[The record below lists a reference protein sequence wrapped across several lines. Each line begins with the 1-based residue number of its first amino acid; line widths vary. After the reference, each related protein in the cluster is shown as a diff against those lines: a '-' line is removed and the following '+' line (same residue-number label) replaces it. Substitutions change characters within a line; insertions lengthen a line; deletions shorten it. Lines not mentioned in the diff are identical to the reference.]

1 MTASRRPS
9 TPEPGAAGRDAQYT
23 ISQLAAEF
31 ALTTRAIRFYE
42 DEGLLAPRRA
52 GQSRIYGER
61 ERTRVKLILRG
72 KRLGLALAEIREI
85 LDLHDAREGDRRQL
99 ARFIEALEHRRRQL
113 ELHDKGLVSA
123 GAFEGLKFDLDN
135 LRATYELA
143 ELQLSYTGIRA
154 PFTGLVAARFVKVG
168 QNVPQGTKTF
178 RITDPTPLKASVF
191 VPERELVRLAP
202 GQNAVA
208 QIDALAGRT
217 FPARVTLVS
226 PAIDPATATFKVT
239 LELEDSRGVLKPGMF
254 ARVGIVFERKPAALQ
269 VPRVA
274 LIEADGATSVFVI
287 ENGKAVQRAVTTG
300 LADGGSIEVT
310 RGVKDGESVV
320 TVGQNGLKSGNAVRV
335 VSLETKPT
343 ADLRAAF
350 AAKVAADTRTANR

>member
-113 ELHDKGLVSA
+113 EVQRGD
-123 GAFEGLKFDLDN
+123 
-135 LRATYELA
+135 
-143 ELQLSYTGIRA
+143 
-154 PFTGLVAARFVKVG
+154 
-168 QNVPQGTKTF
+168 
-178 RITDPTPLKASVF
+178 
-191 VPERELVRLAP
+191 
-202 GQNAVA
+202 
-208 QIDALAGRT
+208 IDALLDEIGAIERDCRRRLREAGPERST
-217 FPARVTLVS
+217 P
-226 PAIDPATATFKVT
+226 P
-239 LELEDSRGVLKPGMF
+239 RG
-254 ARVGIVFERKPAALQ
+254 
-269 VPRVA
+269 
-274 LIEADGATSVFVI
+274 
-287 ENGKAVQRAVTTG
+287 
-300 LADGGSIEVT
+300 
-310 RGVKDGESVV
+310 
-320 TVGQNGLKSGNAVRV
+320 
-335 VSLETKPT
+335 
-343 ADLRAAF
+343 RAA
-350 AAKVAADTRTANR
+350 ASRARGTGD